1 MSFFPGCVFFFFQNV
16 PSLSEEEQITVV
28 DGWAHYMEVE
38 IKEEDLSL
46 RVDHFWRKVFG
57 GIDSSRDKF
66 VVLPK
71 MVKCALAPCHSNTNV
86 ESSLSVNKKMLA
98 KMNTRMSEEAI
109 NSLRSTRTAAQ
120 NMVMQAKC
128 Q

>member
-1 MSFFPGCVFFFFQNV
+1 MA
-16 PSLSEEEQITVV
+16 SLSEEEQITVG

-38 IKEEDLSL
+38 IKEEDLNL

-57 GIDSSRDKF
+57 GIDSSGDKF

-71 MVKCALAPCHSNTNV
+71 MVKCVLALCHSNIDV
-86 ESSLSVNKKMLA
+86 ESSLSVNKKMLT
-98 KMNTRMSEEAI
+98 KMNTRMSEETI
-109 NSLRSTRTAAQ
+109 NSLRSIKAAAQ